1 MRKLRYSVTAF
12 VIIAIGTLP
21 AGAQQAPK
29 APTAKDLLGLS
40 PILAGVEYD
49 VPPDEAAK
57 NACKV
62 ENVLNDQQRSI
73 GYALRDGQGKLLR
86 RFVIAHGSKRLDQ
99 WSYYQD
105 GFEVYREDDLDGD
118 RSLDQCRWLNA
129 GGSRIAVVQ
138 QGKVRGWRQISAEEA
153 SKVLVHAIVRGDL
166 PLLESVM
173 ATAEEL
179 TGAGVPKDIVD
190 KVAAEAGRRNEAVS
204 ALRKQLVGW
213 NEQTVWNRFDGT
225 LPHVIPA
232 DTSAGLEKDLTLYE
246 NAMVIPSSTAGQ
258 AANAKLA
265 FLQVPDTIQLG
276 ASWKFIELPRAID
289 PEKPIVAAVS
299 GLRSMLFDKA
309 NQAAPH
315 EDGVDTALKELA
327 DYDVKN
333 APLLQGGQPE
343 NVARYHVGR
352 IPVLRAIP
360 KLMKNPDDQLLYNKQ
375 VVDSLIA
382 ALRTG
387 AYPEGKKVIDAIIGA
402 GGKLASY
409 AASNLIDAEFAM
421 KNDQPGAN
429 FLQNQKKWMAD
440 LEDYLTRY
448 QTADEVPTVLF
459 KLAQANEFDGE
470 DARARTQ
477 YTKLV
482 DHYAATDA
490 GKKAAGA
497 LKRLDLVGKPLSIK
511 GPGLQNQSVDTSL
524 YGGKPVLVVFWAS
537 WAKAAK
543 DDLPHLIKVYEKYH
557 GRGLEV
563 VGVNLDN
570 SRDDLNAF
578 LTNNPI
584 AWPQIYEPGA
594 IDGRLAVEYG
604 IISLPTMFLIDD
616 KGKVVNCSLR
626 DSREI
631 EPVIEKLL
639 PAKQA
644 GVALDRKD

>member
-1 MRKLRYSVTAF
+1 MRRLRYSVTAF
-12 VIIAIGTLP
+12 VIIAIAPL
-21 AGAQQAPK
+21 AARAQQAPK
-29 APTAKDLLGLS
+29 PPTAKDLLGLS
-40 PILAGVEYD
+40 PILPGVEYD
-49 VPPDEAAK
+49 VPQDEAAK
-57 NACKV
+57 NACRV
-62 ENVLNDQQRSI
+62 ETVLNDQQRSV

-129 GGSRIAVVQ
+129 GGSRIALVQ
-138 QGKVRGWRQISAEEA
+138 QGKARSWRQISAEEA
-153 SKVLVHAIVRGDL
+153 SKVLVQAVVRGDL
-166 PLLESVM
+166 QLLETVM
-173 ATAEEL
+173 ATADEL
-179 TGAGVPKDIVD
+179 SGAGVPKDIVD
-190 KVAAEAGRRNEAVS
+190 KVAAAAARRVEAVS

-213 NEQTVWNRFDGT
+213 NEQTIWSRFDGT

-232 DTSAGLEKDLTLYE
+232 DASAGLQKDLTLYE

-265 FLQVPDTIQLG
+265 FLQVPDMIQLG
-276 ASWKFIELPRAID
+276 ATWKFIELPRAID

-309 NQAAPH
+309 NQVAQQ
-315 EDGVDTALKELA
+315 EEGVDAALKDLA

-333 APLLQGGQPE
+333 APLLQRGEPE
-343 NVARYHVGR
+343 KVAAYHINR
-352 IPVLRAIP
+352 IPLLRAIV
-360 KLMKNPDDQLLYNKQ
+360 KLLKKPDEQLIYNKQ
-375 VVDSLIA
+375 VVDSLVA

-387 AYPEGKKVIDAIIGA
+387 AYPQGKDVIDKIIGD

-409 AASNLIDAEFAM
+409 AASSLIDAEFAM

-440 LEDYLTRY
+440 LEDFLTRY
-448 QTADEVPTVLF
+448 STSDEVPMVLF
-459 KLAQANEFDGE
+459 KLAQANEFDGA
-470 DARARTQ
+470 DDKARKE
-477 YTKLV
+477 YTTLV
-482 DHYAATDA
+482 DKHPATDA
-490 GKKAAGA
+490 GKKAGGA
-497 LKRLDLVGKPLSIK
+497 LKRLDLVGKPIVIK
-511 GPGLQNQSVDTSL
+511 GPGLQSQQVDTSL
-524 YGGKPVLVVFWAS
+524 YGGKPVLIVFWAS

-543 DDLPHLIKVYEKYH
+543 DDLPHLTKVYEKYH

-563 VGVNLDN
+563 VGVNFDN
-570 SRDDLNAF
+570 SREELNAF
-578 LTNNPI
+578 LANNPI
-584 AWPQIYEPGA
+584 AWPQIYEAGA

-631 EPVIEKLL
+631 DPLLKKLL

-644 GVALDRKD
+644 GIALDHK